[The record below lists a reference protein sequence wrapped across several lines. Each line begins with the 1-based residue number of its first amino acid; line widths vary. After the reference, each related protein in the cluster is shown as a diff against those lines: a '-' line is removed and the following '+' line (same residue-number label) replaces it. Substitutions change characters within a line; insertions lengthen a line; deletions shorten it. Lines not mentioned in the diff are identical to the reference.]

1 MLQLFYPS
9 PLSLRLVTG
18 PRACKL
24 PVGQL
29 DPNGSRHKINSS
41 ITEGKDWTQHE
52 FVFDVPS
59 ETRTNMASRHLSP
72 STAVV
77 LITGGNTGIGLEIGT
92 VLSKLKDYHVILGSR
107 DASKGQAAVDSLLK
121 LDSSRSVSTIT
132 IDVSTDS
139 SIEAAVQ
146 TITSEFGRI
155 DVLINNAG
163 ILIEDP
169 ITPVVSRELFE
180 KTFAVNVFGAA
191 ACTEAF
197 IPLLSASTASPP
209 RLIFISSRMG
219 SLSCRADPASHS
231 NFPIYRS
238 SKSALNMIML
248 HYATKFAGQGWKVN
262 ACAPGFTKTS
272 FGGFVKGGEKGDAQG
287 TYLAK
292 AGSVED
298 ASIEAV
304 RFATAGVDGVTG
316 TYSSKEGVLPW

>member
-1 MLQLFYPS
+1 MVLRKPLQQGYFGRVSASDRPAKAELPFYDEYNFEYNIIKFLNSQRKSKMARKNFPS
-9 PLSLRLVTG
+9 
-18 PRACKL
+18 
-24 PVGQL
+24 
-29 DPNGSRHKINSS
+29 SRTI
-41 ITEGKDWTQHE
+41 
-52 FVFDVPS
+52 VF
-59 ETRTNMASRHLSP
+59 
-72 STAVV
+72 
-77 LITGGNTGIGLEIGT
+77 ITGANQGIGLEIGT
-92 VLSKLKDYHVILGSR
+92 ALSNLEDYHVILGSR
-107 DASKGQAAVDSLLK
+107 SSENGEAAVKTLLERNC
-121 LDSSRSVSTIT
+121 SRSVSTIT
-132 IDVSTDS
+132 IDVSSDI
-139 SIEAAVQ
+139 SIASAANTVFE
-146 TITSEFGRI
+146 EFGRI

-169 ITPVVSRELFE
+169 DTPVVARDLFE

-197 IPLLSASTASPP
+197 IPLLEKSTALPP

-219 SLSCRADPASHS
+219 SLTTRADPASHN

-248 HYATKFAGQGWKVN
+248 HYATKFGPKGWKVN
-262 ACAPGFTKTS
+262 SCAPGFTKTS
-272 FGGFVKGGEKGDAQG
+272 FGGFIKGGKDGDATG

-304 RFATAGVDGVTG
+304 KFATAGVEEVSG